1 MFKKKKR
8 KKERIKKIAIK
19 RVIIINT
26 SKNQSIDKKIVI
38 KKDIGM
44 FVIGCPPM
52 IALIA
57 LKRAVNLLSP
67 GALSNITP
75 LTYNFNIYYAN

>member
-1 MFKKKKR
+1 MYKSPWSSNIF
-8 KKERIKKIAIK
+8 
-19 RVIIINT
+19 INT
-26 SKNQSIDKKIVI
+26 SKNQSIERKIVMR
-38 KKDIGM
+38 KDIGM
-44 FVIGCPPM
+44 FVSGCPPM

-75 LTYNFNIYYAN
+75 LT

>member
-1 MFKKKKR
+1 M
-8 KKERIKKIAIK
+8 
-19 RVIIINT
+19 
-26 SKNQSIDKKIVI
+26 

-44 FVIGCPPM
+44 FVSGCPPM

-57 LKRAVNLLSP
+57 LKRVVSLLSP

-75 LTYNFNIYYAN
+75 LTYNFKIC

>member
-1 MFKKKKR
+1 MKNDMGIFK
-8 KKERIKKIAIK
+8 
-19 RVIIINT
+19 T
-26 SKNQSIDKKIVI
+26 
-38 KKDIGM
+38 
-44 FVIGCPPM
+44 GCPPI

-75 LTYNFNIYYAN
+75 FTFNFNRRVKQQL